1 MLKILGVV
9 AANLESVVSCELW
22 LDEKLLDNAMLR
34 LQISGFSVLGF
45 ALKVK
50 YSELLELRS
59 MTVFNIVD
67 GGQPDSRRID
77 LGMHVVLNRR

>member
-67 GGQPDSRRID
+67 GGQSSYR
-77 LGMHVVLNRR
+77 LGDACGVE